1 MKIQNLKQMNA
12 AEVQTKK
19 VAANQMKIKN
29 VNKI

>member
-1 MKIQNLKQMNA
+1 MKIQNLKQMNVA
-12 AEVQTKK
+12 VAQMKK